1 MSALTAQLTPREYEV
16 AVLMAYGYTNR
27 EVAGR
32 LVISVRTAESHRM
45 HLMEKLGARTR
56 SDVVRWALDHELI
69 H

>member
-1 MSALTAQLTPREYEV
+1 MTADLTPREYQV
-16 AVLMAYGYTNR
+16 AVLMAYGHTNL
-27 EVAGR
+27 EVASR
-32 LVISVRTAESHRM
+32 LTISVRTAEVHRM